1 MSGDKTKFSSVL
13 FLVPIVIWLI
23 TGYPLRQLLPE
34 RIGLLVAGGGLS
46 FSLYLLVLQFLF
58 YSKMWGQLMI
68 QKKLLIYSFL
78 WALYLTWGVVSNFG
92 SAYGSLLYQLVLIA
106 GVLTAFLFAIFRTI
120 PLASL
125 FRIAFW
131 TAFPFTVLWWVNW
144 LRSGLVTGIT
154 YRNPSYGVIS
164 LAALCSAPYLF
175 RFPFCTIIQSL
186 ILISLF
192 FNEHRA
198 SLFAGITVISLQA
211 VFYFRSFQYKR
222 KAGRIAML
230 MYIGIIS
237 LMLVGIL
244 ANVKEISRFI
254 LEDVLLWDDPYR
266 GVSSGFSYRFL
277 EWKESLRLFFERP
290 VLGWGTRANEV
301 LLQDLGPIVAS
312 STHNGFLANLVDYGL
327 PGAILSIILMVWP
340 ICLSARQAWMK
351 LGKEHMLLSTLG
363 ISYMVLGMGERYWF
377 SVGNPT
383 SVILLVSLFYIMA
396 NEQ

>member
-1 MSGDKTKFSSVL
+1 MSGDKTKSSSVL
-13 FLVPIVIWLI
+13 FLIPIVIWLI
-23 TGYPLRQLLPE
+23 TGYPLRQFLPE
-34 RIGLLVAGGGLS
+34 RTGLLVAGGGLS
-46 FSLYLLVLQFLF
+46 FSLYLLVLQFLL
-58 YSKMWGQLMI
+58 YSKMCGQVMI
-68 QKKLLIYSFL
+68 PKKLLIYSFL
-78 WALYLTWGVVSNFG
+78 WVLYLTWGVVSNLG

-106 GVLTAFLFAIFRTI
+106 GVLTAFLFAIFHTV

-125 FRIAFW
+125 FRVAFW
-131 TAFPFTVLWWVNW
+131 TAFPFTVLWWANW
-144 LRSGLVTGIT
+144 LGSGLVTDIT

-164 LAALCSAPYLF
+164 LAALCSATYLF
-175 RFPFCTIIQSL
+175 RFPFRTIIQSL

-192 FNEHRA
+192 FNEHRT
-198 SLFAGITVISLQA
+198 SLFAGIIVVFLQA
-211 VFYFRSFQYKR
+211 VFHFRSLQCKGM
-222 KAGRIAML
+222 AGRKSML

-244 ANVKEISRFI
+244 VNVEEISPFV
-254 LEDVLLWDDPYR
+254 LEDVLLWNDPHR
-266 GVSSGFSYRFL
+266 GVSSGLSYRFL

-290 VLGWGTRANEV
+290 ILGWGTRANEV
-301 LLQDLGPIVAS
+301 LLRDLGPIVAS
-312 STHNGFLANLVDYGL
+312 STHNGILANLVDYGL

-340 ICLSARQAWMK
+340 ICLSTRQAWMK
-351 LGKEHMLLSTLG
+351 LGKEHLLLSTLG